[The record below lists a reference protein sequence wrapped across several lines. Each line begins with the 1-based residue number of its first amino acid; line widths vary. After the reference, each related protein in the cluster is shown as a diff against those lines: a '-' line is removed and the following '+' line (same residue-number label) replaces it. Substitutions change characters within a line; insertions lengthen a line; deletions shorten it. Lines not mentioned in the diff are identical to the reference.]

1 MSDDKNKQAKIEL
14 VRQKMK
20 MHGIKQWQM
29 GQFLGIEDKTA
40 AQQFIAQAFAGKS
53 FTTLEKIIFWF
64 IENKWY
70 DLSDF
75 SPGFISEREDLS
87 ERMAR
92 VEAELRDLKDL
103 MVHYIQ
109 NQGKNN

>member
-1 MSDDKNKQAKIEL
+1 MSDEKNKQAKIEL

-29 GQFLGIEDKTA
+29 GQFLGIQDKTA

-64 IENKWY
+64 IENKGY
-70 DLSDF
+70 ELSDF
-75 SPGFISEREDLS
+75 SPGFMTERQELTDRLG
-87 ERMAR
+87 R
-92 VEAELRDLKDL
+92 VEDELREVKDL
-103 MVHYIQ
+103 MIKIIQ